1 MMKQGINLILLLI
14 FSLSIQ
20 LSLFAQNKYDVEY
33 NFQVDKVLEERISSY
48 SELENVFKHDTADTL
63 KMMYLANKSKEIN
76 YLEGQSFALY
86 NLGNFFRDKSFY
98 NRAIAYHQ
106 NAYNLA
112 LSAENINLQVINLN
126 MLGVVYRRID
136 DIKKALDYHQN
147 ALSLAESQ
155 EEITKSLKKSIAVSY
170 NSIGNIY
177 LVVKEPDLAIK
188 NFNRSLSIENEI
200 GNKLGLAMNYHNIG
214 YAYEEK
220 GDIDVALFNYNKS
233 LEYNEEINSS
243 IGKLIC
249 NNSIGQI
256 YLKMGNPKDAI
267 NILEQSLILSVE
279 NGDPYYITS
288 SYIGLGW
295 AQYELNKF
303 DESEY
308 NLNKGLEIAE
318 DQKFLTSIAAANIH
332 LSELYKR
339 KGDYKLA
346 FEKYLISDEINH
358 MVSSDKNKQYVSSL
372 NMKYETEKNKKE
384 LIQLAKENDLKDQK
398 IKENRRNLFVALF
411 GILVLAGIFFV
422 VNRQSRLK
430 NEKKIISLEQDMLRS
445 QMNPHFIFNSLNSI
459 KLYIINNEKENA
471 VYYLNKFSKLIR
483 KILMA
488 SKEKEITLAE
498 ELETMDLYMN
508 IENIRFSNEI
518 NYKTNISSDVDLEAI
533 KVPSL
538 ILQPFLENAL
548 WHGLSLKKEDKSINL
563 DITKENGSFVVISI
577 ADNGIGRKE
586 AQRIKRNKS
595 LKRKS
600 LGLALTNERLEN
612 FYKEYNKDF
621 SIEIKDLYDDNG
633 IALGTKVIITIPIE
647 KAYKL
652 RTA

>member
-1 MMKQGINLILLLI
+1 MMKQEINLILLLI

-33 NFQVDKVLEERISSY
+33 NFQVDKVLEERISSF
-48 SELENVFKHDTADTL
+48 SELENVFKYDTADTL
-63 KMMYLANKSKEIN
+63 KMMYLANKSKEFN

-256 YLKMGNPKDAI
+256 YLKMGNPEDAI
-267 NILEQSLILSVE
+267 KILEQSLILSVE

-372 NMKYETEKNKKE
+372 NMKYETEKKNKE

-411 GILVLAGIFFV
+411 GVLLLAGIFFV

-445 QMNPHFIFNSLNSI
+445 QMNPHFIF
-459 KLYIINNEKENA
+459 
-471 VYYLNKFSKLIR
+471 
-483 KILMA
+483 
-488 SKEKEITLAE
+488 
-498 ELETMDLYMN
+498 
-508 IENIRFSNEI
+508 
-518 NYKTNISSDVDLEAI
+518 
-533 KVPSL
+533 
-538 ILQPFLENAL
+538 
-548 WHGLSLKKEDKSINL
+548 
-563 DITKENGSFVVISI
+563 
-577 ADNGIGRKE
+577 
-586 AQRIKRNKS
+586 
-595 LKRKS
+595 
-600 LGLALTNERLEN
+600 
-612 FYKEYNKDF
+612 
-621 SIEIKDLYDDNG
+621 
-633 IALGTKVIITIPIE
+633 
-647 KAYKL
+647 
-652 RTA
+652 